1 MIEFPSSPTQGQ
13 QYVADNAV
21 TYTWL
26 GNRWSSATALNNGT
40 AEYYRDGGRANT
52 EYFADIMDGETA

>member
-1 MIEFPSSPTQGQ
+1 MVEFPANPATGQ

-26 GNRWSSATALNNGT
+26 GNRWSSATALNAGT
-40 AEYYRDGGRANT
+40 AEHYRDGGRAST
-52 EYFADIMDGETA
+52 AYFSDILDGGTA